1 MIDRTDGVTTDIDI
15 RIVCQIASGI
25 GLLNIFPNSDSARS
39 FLLPLLATV
48 PGCGAVHIYLR
59 GDGSPAADG
68 TMDQCRV
75 CAYQYTDQYSCGIAE
90 LNGTRSY
97 PIETVEQCYGCLM
110 VTVESVS
117 EYEQYEPFI
126 RNLGNSFALVLE
138 NRQQKEE
145 LQRSNKILEQRVKE
159 RTAENETY
167 FNFSLDLLSIAD
179 TDGNFRRVNVEWE
192 KTLGYACADMEGK
205 NFIDFV
211 HPDDTAATAAEIA
224 KLSAQESVLN
234 FVNRYRC
241 KDGSYRWL
249 EWRSTP
255 VGKIIYSVARDI
267 TTRKHTEGIMQA
279 ASWYS
284 RNLIEVSLDPLV
296 TISADGKI
304 TDVNNAT
311 VQITGVERTSL
322 INSDFANYFTEPENA
337 RQAYRT
343 VFSKGSVTDYPLAIR
358 HISGKTFDV
367 LYNASLFRDINGIV
381 AGVFAAARNITEQKR
396 TEDSLRRTQK
406 MDSIVTL
413 AGGIAHDFNNLLNA
427 MMGNVSLAKKRIP
440 DGHPAVINL
449 DRTMAAM
456 ERAATLTKQMLAYSG
471 KGRFQITAIDMTAL
485 VREQLGLITASVS
498 KNVTFVTEC
507 SPEPVMISG
516 DPGQI
521 EQVVMN
527 LIINAG
533 EAIGGEKGS
542 VNVSVSAERLSE
554 DELLPY
560 GKANIQIL
568 KEGEY
573 AVLQVSD
580 TGSGMSEETL
590 AKIFDPFF
598 TTKFVGRGLGLAAV
612 LGIIRGHHGG
622 ITVKSAEGSGTIF
635 RVIFPLCS
643 PVSEKRKQKVRSSAA
658 AVRIPTA
665 LLIDDEQYIVEM
677 TNDIFS
683 DAQYHLLSATDPEV
697 GVTMYQQQWK
707 TTDIVILDYSMP
719 KMNGKEVLIELR
731 KINPEVKVVMSSGYS
746 KKEITDIMGD
756 EMPSAFIQKPHNPK
770 ALISVLNSV
779 LGME

>member
-1 MIDRTDGVTTDIDI
+1 MIDRSNGITTDIDI
-15 RIVCQIASGI
+15 RIICQIASGI
-25 GLLNIFPNSDSARS
+25 GLLNIFPTNDSARS

-59 GDGSPAADG
+59 GEGNTAAEG
-68 TMDQCRV
+68 AAEQCRV
-75 CAYQYTDQYSCGIAE
+75 CAYEYTDQYSCGAAE

-97 PIETVEQCYGCLM
+97 PLETVEQCYGCLM

-117 EYEQYEPFI
+117 EYEKYEPFV
-126 RNLGNSFALVLE
+126 RNLGNAFALVLE

-159 RTAENETY
+159 RTAEIETY

-179 TDGNFRRVNVEWE
+179 TDGNFRRLNAEWE
-192 KTLGYACADMEGK
+192 KTLGYACSEMEGR

-211 HPDDTAATAAEIA
+211 HPDDRAATQAEIM
-224 KLSAQESVLN
+224 KLNAQESVLN

-255 VGKIIYSVARDI
+255 AGKIIYSIARDI
-267 TTRKHTEGIMQA
+267 TTRKHTEGIMKA

-296 TISADGKI
+296 MISADGKI

-311 VQITGVERTSL
+311 VQITGVDRNEL
-322 INSDFANYFTEPENA
+322 INSDFAKYFTEPERA
-337 RQAYRT
+337 HQAYRL
-343 VFSKGSVTDYPLAIR
+343 VFLNGSVTDYPLAIR
-358 HISGKTFDV
+358 HVSGKTFDV
-367 LYNASLFRDINGIV
+367 LYNASLYRDINGIV
-381 AGVFAAARNITEQKR
+381 AGVFAAARNITDQKR
-396 TEDSLRRTQK
+396 AEDSLRRAQK
-406 MDSIVTL
+406 MDSIVML

-440 DGHPAVINL
+440 YGHPAVLNL

-456 ERAATLTKQMLAYSG
+456 ERAAMLTKQMLAYSG

-485 VREQLGLITASVS
+485 VREHLSLFEASPS
-498 KNVTFVTEC
+498 KNVTYTAAC
-507 SPEPVMISG
+507 SPEPVMING

-533 EAIGGEKGS
+533 EAIVEKQGS
-542 VNVSVSAERLSE
+542 VNISVSAVQLSE
-554 DELLPY
+554 DELIPY

-568 KEGEY
+568 KKGEY
-573 AVLQVSD
+573 ALLQVSD
-580 TGSGMSEETL
+580 NGSGMSEETL

-612 LGIIRGHHGG
+612 LGIIRGHNGG
-622 ITVKSAEGSGTIF
+622 ITVQSTERSGTIF
-635 RVIFPLCS
+635 RVIFPLQS
-643 PVSEKRKQKVRSSAA
+643 QVRDKNELKERNNGA

-665 LLIDDEQYIVEM
+665 LLIDDEQYIVDM

-697 GVTMYQQQWK
+697 GVTIYQQQWK

-746 KKEITDIMGD
+746 KEELAEIMGD
-756 EMPSAFIQKPHNPK
+756 VMPSAYIQKPHNPK
-770 ALISVLNSV
+770 VLMSVLNSV